1 MKIARIK
8 QLALVMGCIFLAACS
23 EKDDKQETDGV
34 SADVSTNV
42 ENVTEEKVK
51 ITVYCSNENVDGFIK
66 LEAEI
71 DEKNEK
77 EIVKQLFEAGV
88 LPDTV
93 KVTKLENED
102 KVLSIHFN
110 EAFRKYI
117 STQGTAGE
125 YVIIGSIVN
134 TFLDAYEA
142 ENAYLFVGDQPL
154 ETGHNVYN
162 EALGFFE

>member
-1 MKIARIK
+1 MKITRIK
-8 QLALVMGCIFLAACS
+8 QLALVICCLFLVACS
-23 EKDDKQETDGV
+23 KKDDTQETDGAGVVEV
-34 SADVSTNV
+34 SNI
-42 ENVTEEKVK
+42 ENTTEEKVK
-51 ITVYCSNENVDGFIK
+51 ITVYCSNENVDGFIN

-71 DEKNEK
+71 DEINEK
-77 EIVKQLFEAGV
+77 EIVEQLFEAGV

-93 KVTKLENED
+93 EVIKLKNED

-110 EAFRKYI
+110 EAFREYI

-125 YVIIGSIVN
+125 YVVIGSIVN
-134 TFLDAYEA
+134 TFLDAYDA
-142 ENAYLFVGDQPL
+142 ENTYLFVGDQPL

>member
-1 MKIARIK
+1 MKITRIK
-8 QLALVMGCIFLAACS
+8 QLALVICCLFLVACS
-23 EKDDKQETDGV
+23 KKDDTQETDGAGAVEV
-34 SADVSTNV
+34 SNI
-42 ENVTEEKVK
+42 ENTTEEKVK
-51 ITVYCSNENVDGFIK
+51 ITVYCSNENVDGFIN

-71 DEKNEK
+71 NEINEK
-77 EIVKQLFEAGV
+77 EIVEQLFEAGV

-93 KVTKLENED
+93 EVIKLKNED

-110 EAFRKYI
+110 EAFREYI

-125 YVIIGSIVN
+125 YVVIGSIVN
-134 TFLDAYEA
+134 TFLDAYDA

>member
-1 MKIARIK
+1 MKITRIK
-8 QLALVMGCIFLAACS
+8 QLALVIGCLFLVACS
-23 EKDDKQETDGV
+23 KKDDTQETDGAGV
-34 SADVSTNV
+34 AAVTSI
-42 ENVTEEKVK
+42 ENTTEEKVK
-51 ITVYCSNENVDGFIK
+51 ITVYCSNENVDGFIN

-71 DEKNEK
+71 DEINEK

-110 EAFRKYI
+110 EAFREYI

-125 YVIIGSIVN
+125 YVVIGSIVN